1 MSVVFPIHYHTM
13 YRIGSLLILN
23 TSEKNNE
30 HTLNEQTPN
39 LFIEQRK
46 IRNNFQLMSQRK
58 CEKRKKSNIY

>member
-1 MSVVFPIHYHTM
+1 M